1 MEGEISSSS
10 APTCPPHSWSSY
22 RVTQESLAGVS
33 HCSQGIVH
41 ISLARQAADTAV
53 QGLGHRFSH
62 LRWKRGKALPKW
74 KQFGRVPPPLMGTW
88 EKNHS
93 TASKSEEERG
103 CVA

>member
-1 MEGEISSSS
+1 MEGEISNSS
-10 APTCPPHSWSSY
+10 APMCPPHSWSSY

-41 ISLARQAADTAV
+41 ISLARQAADTTV

-88 EKNHS
+88 EK
-93 TASKSEEERG
+93 TILLPPKVKRKG
-103 CVA
+103 GV